1 MNEGRAG
8 YVQIYTGDGKG
19 KTTAAF
25 GLALRATGQG
35 LRAIVVQFMKADA
48 TWGEVQ
54 AASRLGVPVEQV
66 RLDHWV
72 RKGMASADDLG
83 AAAAGFER
91 AREVVQS
98 GDYDVVILDELMTSV
113 FFELVLASDVVRLL
127 RNKPQHA
134 ELVLTGRRAPAE
146 LVEAADL
153 VTEMRS
159 IKHYFDR
166 GVGARRG
173 IEY

>member
-1 MNEGRAG
+1 M
-8 YVQIYTGDGKG
+8 QIYTGDGKG

-35 LRAIVVQFMKADA
+35 LRVTIVQFMKADA
-48 TWGEVQ
+48 TWGEVR

-66 RLDHWV
+66 GLDHWV
-72 RKGMASADDLG
+72 REGMVTADDLG
-83 AAAAGFER
+83 AAAAGFAR
-91 AREVVQS
+91 AREIVQS
-98 GDYDVVILDELMTSV
+98 GEYDVVILDELLTSV
-113 FFELVLASDVVRLL
+113 FFELVLVSDVVLLL
-127 RNKPQHA
+127 RNKPKHV

-153 VTEMRS
+153 VTEMRP

-166 GVGARRG
+166 GVGARKG

>member
-35 LRAIVVQFMKADA
+35 LRVTIVQFMKADA
-48 TWGEVQ
+48 TWGEVR

-66 RLDHWV
+66 GLDHWV
-72 RKGMASADDLG
+72 REGMVTADDLG
-83 AAAAGFER
+83 AAAAGFAR
-91 AREVVQS
+91 AREIVQS
-98 GDYDVVILDELMTSV
+98 GEYDVVILDELLTSV
-113 FFELVLASDVVRLL
+113 FFELVSVSDVVLLL
-127 RNKPQHA
+127 RNKPKHV

-153 VTEMRS
+153 VTEMRP

-166 GVGARRG
+166 GVGARKG